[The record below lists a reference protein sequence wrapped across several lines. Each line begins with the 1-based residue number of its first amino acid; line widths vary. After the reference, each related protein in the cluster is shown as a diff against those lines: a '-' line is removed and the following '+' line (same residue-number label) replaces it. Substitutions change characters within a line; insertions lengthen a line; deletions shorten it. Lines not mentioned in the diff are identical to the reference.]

1 VSEPFEK
8 TSNGSMFSEVF
19 TEVSHSEKL
28 GLKNPE
34 QLRIFHLNVIDN
46 AFSFDRL
53 EAFLRRNIG
62 QYVFS
67 RAQIEKYRIE
77 GNAFSVGM
85 DALDVMRRNGSPGQ
99 KGTGNDLGEIMLY
112 VFLEQVLGAP
122 KILSKV
128 ELQTGAKQYN
138 SKCDGVHLL
147 SLDASAGVPYYQMVF
162 GTSSITGDMKD
173 AIDDAFDAI
182 MQIENQKTQER
193 VLAEN
198 TVFSKDFD
206 SDTVKKIKDLL
217 IPEKGQPVPCD
228 TAYGVFLVYDLG
240 LDPSRYTA
248 LEFRSELTRKMQI
261 DIVFNQG
268 FIINKIKELKLE
280 NHSFYFYILPLNE
293 AETEKTEIMERV
305 INGGAMS

>member
-1 VSEPFEK
+1 MSETLEK

-46 AFSFDRL
+46 EFVFDKL
-53 EAFLRRNIG
+53 EAFLKRNIG

-67 RAQIEKYRIE
+67 RAQIEKYKIE
-77 GNAFSVGM
+77 GDAFSVGM
-85 DALDVMRRNGSPGQ
+85 DALEIMRKNGSPGQ

-128 ELQTGAKQYN
+128 ELQTGAKQYS
-138 SKCDGVHLL
+138 SKCDGIHLL
-147 SLDASAGVPYYQMVF
+147 SLEAPAGIPYYQMVF

-182 MQIENQKTQER
+182 MQIENQKAQER
-193 VLAEN
+193 ILAEN
-198 TVFSKDFD
+198 TVFSKSFD
-206 SDTVKKIKDLL
+206 SDNIKKIKDLL
-217 IPEKGQPVPCD
+217 IPAKGRQVPCD

-240 LDPSRYTA
+240 LNPSNYTA
-248 LEFRSELTRKMQI
+248 VEFRNELSRKMQM
-261 DIVFNQG
+261 DIQFNQG
-268 FIINKIKELKLE
+268 FIVKKINELKLE
-280 NHSFYFYILPLNE
+280 NHSFYFYILPLNN
-293 AETEKTEIMERV
+293 AETERTEIMERV
-305 INGGAMS
+305 INGGARP